1 MSYANTTNCDEF
13 PGGLLVVVFGRRRCD
28 GWRCDTMRCD
38 ARGAFAKQC
47 RSSLPFLGMLAP
59 QRHGTGAN
67 CAEWRREV
75 PEICLLDSFGARWF
89 YPFVHMSVGKK
100 SRKVSCTSIMYLLY
114 SLFSSW
120 PGSRGRCPQLE
131 QAHNFKNVPFING

>member
-1 MSYANTTNCDEF
+1 M
-13 PGGLLVVVFGRRRCD
+13 VFGRRRCD
-28 GWRCDTMRCD
+28 GWRYDTMRCD

-100 SRKVSCTSIMYLLY
+100 LRKVSCTSIMYLLPFF
-114 SLFSSW
+114 LVAGQPWPMSSV
-120 PGSRGRCPQLE
+120 GTGTQL
-131 QAHNFKNVPFING
+131 QKCSVHKWLITDSDFRAKWNA

>member
-1 MSYANTTNCDEF
+1 M
-13 PGGLLVVVFGRRRCD
+13 D
-28 GWRCDTMRCD
+28 GDAIRCD
-38 ARGAFAKQC
+38 AMRAARL
-47 RSSLPFLGMLAP
+47 RSSADQACHFWVCSRRNVTVLVPTVP
-59 QRHGTGAN
+59 K
-67 CAEWRREV
+67 WRREV

-100 SRKVSCTSIMYLLY
+100 LRKVSCTSIMYLLY